1 MSGFVHTFLKTT
13 CVFHH
18 KSHASNEA
26 FCFTSFLGNHTRID
40 KYCQYWP
47 DEKNAEREHNND
59 KETDYRM
66 DKLENKAFLNA
77 SFGIRYF
84 EIRHIMQNSYH
95 NIKCQVDNGIKI
107 SLNMLCRLVMLTL
120 QFFVLDFRAGVG
132 VAWLIVHKTTTN
144 LTSYATFYRAQN
156 LSTPSLRLLIGSFR
170 YGSYL

>member
-1 MSGFVHTFLKTT
+1 
-13 CVFHH
+13 
-18 KSHASNEA
+18 
-26 FCFTSFLGNHTRID
+26 
-40 KYCQYWP
+40 
-47 DEKNAEREHNND
+47 
-59 KETDYRM
+59 M

-132 VAWLIVHKTTTN
+132 GGLIDY
-144 LTSYATFYRAQN
+144 S
-156 LSTPSLRLLIGSFR
+156 
-170 YGSYL
+170 